1 MHVAFACLSLVFKMF
16 ERLRISQFGGNLFL
30 VSVAGFRVF
39 GKAYKTCAISTIPA
53 FSEGPQGHV
62 WHPGWD
68 SVGKSEH
75 RDFGLS
81 ARLRRAHLGC
91 ELCHW
96 SLLILMVLKTWLY
109 SVRRVAKVGAPLSRV
124 TICVTGPC

>member
-16 ERLRISQFGGNLFL
+16 ERLRTSQFRGNLFL

-75 RDFGLS
+75 RDFGL
-81 ARLRRAHLGC
+81 
-91 ELCHW
+91 
-96 SLLILMVLKTWLY
+96 
-109 SVRRVAKVGAPLSRV
+109 
-124 TICVTGPC
+124 